1 MWKKIIDNWRV
12 NLVLLIK
19 EVLVILFVFGL
30 VYLMAIL
37 SA

>member
-1 MWKKIIDNWRV
+1 MWKKFIDNWRV

-30 VYLMAIL
+30 VYIMAIL

>member
-1 MWKKIIDNWRV
+1 MWKKLIDNWRV

-30 VYLMAIL
+30 IYLMAII

>member
-1 MWKKIIDNWRV
+1 MWKKFIDNWRV